1 MTNETVVPVKAG
13 VSPESVVKTA
23 KRIHYSALQLAT
35 MAAVWAMG
43 LVPAY
48 FAING
53 LLDVSG
59 LQEQLGNAATPT
71 AWVFAIILE
80 IVGTATLK
88 LATEAFIKWYA
99 PDGLVIP
106 PAIPIV
112 CAGVYIIDMML
123 LTTLHDMLPD
133 GYNKLPIAL
142 LCIMPVVANV
152 VGGVRSVQ
160 DEAGAKHEHDE
171 IEAAEL
177 AKEERKMKLE
187 AEAEERKLELEAK
200 RLKLQAELDILRAD
214 AEARNQ
220 AKLNRSVNRS
230 INRSVEQSYTVNTT
244 ENEQLNSDSE
254 NENVRIVERRKRLLI
269 AYRDNP
275 TLSMSDAAKLLDAS
289 KGTVSSDL
297 KWFTDQQIIHVEKFG
312 TGKGQSIVLNG
323 GSEEF
328 LAS

>member
-13 VSPESVVKTA
+13 MSPESVVKTA

-35 MAAVWAMG
+35 MTAVWAMG

-59 LQEQLGNAATPT
+59 LQEQLGRAAMPT
-71 AWVFAIILE
+71 VWFFAVILE

-106 PAIPIV
+106 PAIPIA

-160 DEAGAKHEHDE
+160 DEASATHEHDE
-171 IEAAEL
+171 AEAAEL
-177 AKEERKMKLE
+177 AKEERKMKIA
-187 AEAEERKLELEAK
+187 AELEERKLKLESE
-200 RLKLQAELDILRAD
+200 RLKLAAELEIMRAD
-214 AEARNQ
+214 ADARNQ
-220 AKLNRSVNRS
+220 AKLNRSTQPKAGRTQP
-230 INRSVEQSYTVNTT
+230 INSEQSAQPVDK
-244 ENEQLNSDSE
+244 SID
-254 NENVRIVERRKRLLI
+254 RRK
-269 AYRDNP
+269 
-275 TLSMSDAAKLLDAS
+275 KLLLSYKSNPNLSLAEAAAQFNVS
-289 KGTVSSDL
+289 RGTVLNDL
-297 KWFTDQQIIHVEKFG
+297 KWFTEKSIIHVEKNSN
-312 TGKGQSIVLNG
+312 GQSVILNG

>member
-59 LQEQLGNAATPT
+59 LQEQLGRAAMPT
-71 AWVFAIILE
+71 VWFFAVILE

-171 IEAAEL
+171 IEATEL
-177 AKEERKMKLE
+177 AKEERKMKIAADL
-187 AEAEERKLELEAK
+187 EERKLKLESE
-200 RLKLQAELDILRAD
+200 RLKLQAELEIMRAD
-214 AEARNQ
+214 ADARNQ
-220 AKLNRSVNRS
+220 AKLNRSTQPKAERTQPV
-230 INRSVEQSYTVNTT
+230 
-244 ENEQLNSDSE
+244 DSE
-254 NENVRIVERRKRLLI
+254 QVAQPVGKSTDRRK
-269 AYRDNP
+269 
-275 TLSMSDAAKLLDAS
+275 KLLLSYKLNPNLSLAEAAAQFKVS
-289 KGTVSSDL
+289 RGTVLNDL
-297 KWFTDQQIIHVEKFG
+297 KWFTEKSIIHVEKNSN
-312 TGKGQSIVLNG
+312 GQAVILNG

>member
-1 MTNETVVPVKAG
+1 MTNENVVPVKAG
-13 VSPESVVKTA
+13 MSPESVVKTA

-35 MAAVWAMG
+35 MTAVWAMG

-59 LQEQLGNAATPT
+59 LQEQLGRAAMPT
-71 AWVFAIILE
+71 VWFFAVILE

-99 PDGLVIP
+99 PDGLIIP
-106 PAIPIV
+106 PAIPIA

-160 DEAGAKHEHDE
+160 DEASATHEHDE
-171 IEAAEL
+171 AEAAEL
-177 AKEERKMKLE
+177 AKEERKLKLE
-187 AEAEERKLELEAK
+187 SEAEERKMKIAAELEERK
-200 RLKLQAELDILRAD
+200 LKLESERLKLAAELEIMRSDAD
-214 AEARNQ
+214 ARNQ
-220 AKLNRSVNRS
+220 AKLNRSTQPKAERTQPVNS
-230 INRSVEQSYTVNTT
+230 GQAAQPVDKST
-244 ENEQLNSDSE
+244 D
-254 NENVRIVERRKRLLI
+254 RRKKLLLS
-269 AYRDNP
+269 YKSNP
-275 TLSMSDAAKLLDAS
+275 NLSLAEAAAKLEVS
-289 KGTVSSDL
+289 RGTVVNDL
-297 KWFTDQQIIHVEKFG
+297 KWFTEQSIIHVEKI
-312 TGKGQSIVLNG
+312 GKGQSVILNG

>member
-1 MTNETVVPVKAG
+1 MTNETVAPVKAG

-59 LQEQLGNAATPT
+59 LQKQLGNAATPT

-106 PAIPIV
+106 PAIPIA
-112 CAGVYIIDMML
+112 CAGVYIVDMML
-123 LTTLHDMLPD
+123 LTTLHDMLPE
-133 GYNKLPIAL
+133 GYNKIPIAL

-160 DEAGAKHEHDE
+160 DEASVKHEHDE
-171 IEAAEL
+171 VEAAEL
-177 AKEERKMKLE
+177 AKEERRLKLE

-214 AEARNQ
+214 AETRNQ
-220 AKLNRSVNRS
+220 AKLNRSTQPKAERTQPGNS
-230 INRSVEQSYTVNTT
+230 EQAAQPVDKST
-244 ENEQLNSDSE
+244 
-254 NENVRIVERRKRLLI
+254 ERRK
-269 AYRDNP
+269 
-275 TLSMSDAAKLLDAS
+275 KLLLSYKSNPNLSLAEAAAQFKVS
-289 KGTVSSDL
+289 RGTVLNDL
-297 KWFTDQQIIHVEKFG
+297 KWFTEKSIIHVEKNSN
-312 TGKGQSIVLNG
+312 GQSVILNG

>member
-1 MTNETVVPVKAG
+1 MTNETVVSVKAG

-59 LQEQLGNAATPT
+59 LQKQLGNAATPT

-106 PAIPIV
+106 PAIPIA
-112 CAGVYIIDMML
+112 CAGVYIVDMML
-123 LTTLHDMLPD
+123 LTTLHDMLPV
-133 GYNKLPIAL
+133 GYNKIPIAL

-160 DEAGAKHEHDE
+160 DEASATHEHDE
-171 IEAAEL
+171 AEASEL
-177 AKEERKMKLE
+177 AKEERKLKL
-187 AEAEERKLELEAK
+187 AADLEERKLKLESE
-200 RLKLQAELDILRAD
+200 RLKLATELEIMRAD
-214 AEARNQ
+214 ADARNQ
-220 AKLNRSVNRS
+220 AKLNRSTQPKAERTQPV
-230 INRSVEQSYTVNTT
+230 
-244 ENEQLNSDSE
+244 DSE
-254 NENVRIVERRKRLLI
+254 QVAQPVDKSTDRRK
-269 AYRDNP
+269 
-275 TLSMSDAAKLLDAS
+275 KLLLSYKSNPNLSLAEAATQLDVS
-289 KGTVSSDL
+289 KQTVANDL
-297 KWFTDQQIIHVEKFG
+297 KWFTGQSIIHIEKI
-312 TGKGQSIVLNG
+312 GKGQTIVLNG

>member
-1 MTNETVVPVKAG
+1 MTNETVVSVKAG

-59 LQEQLGNAATPT
+59 LQKQLGNAATPT

-112 CAGVYIIDMML
+112 CAGVYILDMML
-123 LTTLHDMLPD
+123 LTTLHDMLPV

-160 DEAGAKHEHDE
+160 DEASVKHEHDE
-171 IEAAEL
+171 VEAAEL
-177 AKEERKMKLE
+177 AKEERRLKLE

-214 AEARNQ
+214 AETRNQ

-230 INRSVEQSYTVNTT
+230 EKDKKQDNHTVTDI
-244 ENEQLNSDSE
+244 SDAEDRTISG
-254 NENVRIVERRKRLLI
+254 RLKDRRKKVLL
-269 AYRDNP
+269 AYQNNP
-275 TLSMSDAAKLLDAS
+275 EMSIRECAESIGAS
-289 KGTVSSDL
+289 KTTVSSDL
-297 KWFTDQQIIHVEKFG
+297 EWLLNSGIIHVSKS
-312 TGKGQSIVLNG
+312 GKSQTVILNG
-323 GSEEF
+323 GSAEF
-328 LAS
+328 LAN